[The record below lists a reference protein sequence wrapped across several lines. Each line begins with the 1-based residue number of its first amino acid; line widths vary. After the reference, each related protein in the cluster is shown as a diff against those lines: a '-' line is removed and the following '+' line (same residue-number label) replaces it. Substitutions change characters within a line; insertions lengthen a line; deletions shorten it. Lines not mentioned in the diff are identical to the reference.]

1 LVAYKPTR
9 FIVWDIHSCYN
20 GIFSQLNILCAIVN
34 NMFLEL
40 ERKLVEIVDEVV
52 PSVVSVTTTRLARTQ
67 LSQVVPIKG
76 QGSGVV
82 LTDTGFIVT
91 NAHVIEGARDVDVTL
106 HDGRSFKAVVVGESK
121 LRDLAILKIEAE
133 GLNPIEM
140 GDSGSLKVGQLA
152 IAVGNPLG
160 LGSTVTFGMVSAID
174 RTIQSERSF
183 LEGLIQTSAQIN
195 PGNSGGALVDSSG
208 RLIGVPTAMI
218 PWSQGIGFAI
228 AVDSLKAI
236 FDELVQTGTVRTP
249 WMGIVG
255 VTLNKGIASHYNL
268 RVEKGAL
275 LVEVPRGPA
284 RNMGLQSG
292 DVIIAIDGAE
302 ISGMEDLRSQVIRSK
317 VGKKLMVRFQRGND
331 VFEGYLELTDAP

>member
-1 LVAYKPTR
+1 
-9 FIVWDIHSCYN
+9 
-20 GIFSQLNILCAIVN
+20 
-34 NMFLEL
+34 MFLEL
-40 ERKLVEIVDEVV
+40 EKKLIEIVDEVV

-67 LSQVVPIKG
+67 FSQVVPVKG

-82 LTDTGFIVT
+82 LTKDGFIVT

-106 HDGRSFKAVVVGESK
+106 HDGRTFKAVVVGESK
-121 LRDLAILKIEAE
+121 IRDLAILKIEAVD
-133 GLNPIEM
+133 LNPIEM
-140 GDSGSLKVGQLA
+140 GDSEKLKVGQLA
-152 IAVGNPLG
+152 IAIGNPLG

-174 RTIQSERSF
+174 RTIQSQESF

-255 VTLNKGIASHYNL
+255 VTLNKGIAAHYKL
-268 RVEKGAL
+268 RVDKGAL
-275 LVEVPRGPA
+275 LVDVPKGPA
-284 RNMGLQSG
+284 MRMGLQAG
-292 DVIIAIDGAE
+292 DVIIAIDDNE
-302 ISGMEDLRSQVIRSK
+302 ISGMEDLRRRVIHKR
-317 VGKKLMVRFQRGND
+317 VGTKLMVRFQRGKD
-331 VFEGYLELTDAP
+331 IFEGYLELIDAPQ